1 MHAPPF
7 IPQDSSAS
15 AGRQGC
21 QAVNVAMNERLISIG
36 SGAALLLNSLVG
48 PKRTRPLSFLLSA
61 GLLYRGLTG
70 HCHAYEM
77 LGIDSTQGEHSASVE
92 QPQDTQFE

>member
-1 MHAPPF
+1 
-7 IPQDSSAS
+7 
-15 AGRQGC
+15 
-21 QAVNVAMNERLISIG
+21 MNERLISIG

-77 LGIDSTQGEHSASVE
+77 LGIDSAQAERALLGK
-92 QPQDTQFE
+92 QPQVAEFE